1 MIGKCNANLQLG
13 FENLIKRLSSINGN
27 LKLQLITD
35 CICKFI

>member
-13 FENLIKRLSSINGN
+13 FENLIKRLSSINDN
-27 LKLQLITD
+27 LKLQLFRD